1 MECSC
6 TTGMAMHQDEM
17 ATVRLPGGKFWADQ

>member
-6 TTGMAMHQDEM
+6 TGMAMHQDEM